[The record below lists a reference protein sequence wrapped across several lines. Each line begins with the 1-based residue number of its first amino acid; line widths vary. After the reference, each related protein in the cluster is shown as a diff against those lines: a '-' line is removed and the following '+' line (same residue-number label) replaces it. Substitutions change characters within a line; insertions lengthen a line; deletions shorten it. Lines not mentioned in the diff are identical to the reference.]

1 MQEKIKKFYE
11 MVSKEVYSEEDSPL
25 HMSIIKQVAKDLFQ
39 RSDGPKK
46 GQVLVDMGSGSG
58 FMLDQLVELGLD
70 KKDLIAVT
78 YSEDD
83 FNTVKEKGYTAH
95 NCDMSFTNFE
105 NNSIDWMIVRHC
117 LEHSVWPYLTLLEF
131 NRIMKIDSRVY
142 IEMPAPEVTDRN
154 LEHWPNHYSVMGK
167 KQWGSLMLRAG
178 FDYIN
183 GTYPLSLKTT
193 ENPDKNLN
201 EPYDWYIMTKILD
214 RSDYEPADAKF
225 MQKVN
230 SIILERQ
237 KNDNASGTR
246 TDNTQ
251 S

>member
-1 MQEKIKKFYE
+1 MEQQIKKFYE
-11 MVSKEVYSEEDSPL
+11 MISKEVYSEEDSPL
-25 HMSIIKQVAKDLFQ
+25 HMKIIKQVSKDLFQ
-39 RSDGPKK
+39 RPDGPKK
-46 GQVLVDMGSGSG
+46 GQTLVDMGSGSG

-78 YSEDD
+78 YSEND
-83 FNTVKEKGYTAH
+83 FNTVKSKGYTAH

-105 NNSIDWMIVRHC
+105 SNSIDWMIVRHC

-131 NRIMKIDSRVY
+131 NRIMKMDSRVY
-142 IEMPAPEVTDRN
+142 IEMPTPELTDRN

-178 FDYIN
+178 FDYISN
-183 GTYPLSLKTT
+183 TYDLKLKNQ
-193 ENPDKNLN
+193 EQPDKEIK

-214 RSDYEPADAKF
+214 RSDYEPADTDF
-225 MQKVN
+225 MKKVN

-246 TDNTQ
+246 ADN